1 MTLDDFRAAIVAR
14 GNRADVWLVYLADP
28 LDVILGSDI
37 ALTLQRAFWTR
48 GEAYALAHGR
58 HEERRWQHYC
68 VYRLS
73 VDRSWTATET
83 LRDAEFETAFDR
95 LLEIPKVQVRPQEV
109 AEALEA

>member
-14 GNRADVWLVYLADP
+14 DNRADVWLVYLADP

-37 ALTLQRAFWTR
+37 AIALQQAFWTR
-48 GEAYALAHGR
+48 GEAYALAHGG

-73 VDRSWTATET
+73 ADLSWTETET
-83 LRDAEFETAFDR
+83 FRDAEFESAFGR
-95 LLEIPKVQVRPQEV
+95 LLEIPKVRVRPREV
-109 AEALEA
+109 AEALQP